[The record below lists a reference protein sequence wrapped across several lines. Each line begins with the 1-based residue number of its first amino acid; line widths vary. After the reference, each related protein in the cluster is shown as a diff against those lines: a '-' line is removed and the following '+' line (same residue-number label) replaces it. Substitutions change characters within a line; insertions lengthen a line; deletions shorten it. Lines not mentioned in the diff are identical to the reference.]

1 MTFDELMEKYQPLI
15 HAAAYYDG
23 LGPVNMELDP
33 NAVSEG
39 SFYRLVTSLEK
50 DLSGSLEGANLRRG
64 AVMAAK
70 ELISM
75 HLHPE
80 GGGAAGEGAFAGP
93 CYSEVDNLD
102 PTEAAEPAPPPV
114 VVDVLTD
121 RESFIA
127 AEERVKADPGP
138 KWYVETISVAKQ
150 VPKRKP

>member
-1 MTFDELMEKYQPLI
+1 MTFDELMDKYQPLI
-15 HAAAYYDG
+15 HAAAYYDD

-50 DLSGSLEGANLRRG
+50 DLSGSLEGANLRKG

-93 CYSEVDNLD
+93 CYSEVDGLD
-102 PTEAAEPAPPPV
+102 PNEAAEPAPPPV
-114 VVDVLTD
+114 VVNMFEENLN
-121 RESFIA
+121 A
-127 AEERVKADPGP
+127 AEDRVKVDPGP
-138 KWYVETISVAKQ
+138 RWYVETTSVAKQ